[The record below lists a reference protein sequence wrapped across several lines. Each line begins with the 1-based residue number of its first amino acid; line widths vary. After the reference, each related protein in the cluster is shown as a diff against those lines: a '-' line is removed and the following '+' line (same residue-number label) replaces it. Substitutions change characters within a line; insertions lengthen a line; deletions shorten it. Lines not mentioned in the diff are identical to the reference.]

1 MAKDDNISTASESL
15 GTDLIATTQTSF
27 TNIHLP
33 SPNLAHQLP
42 AKLTSSNFSLWK
54 TQFLPMVRW
63 CSLGHHIDSSA
74 VISDQVLTGDQPNPA
89 YHVWLRQDQLV
100 LSWIVASVSE
110 GILPQLVGAET
121 THKEWSK
128 LVAAYASGSKPQI
141 RELKIQLHTL
151 RRDNAS
157 IETSVQHAKGIADK
171 LAALQHPVTDDDLV
185 EFIVAGLGPTYRPF
199 TRSLESCQEDISFDA
214 LYGLLLNEERQSK
227 RDEALNVIAPTTQF
241 THTSVA
247 TNRGR
252 GRGRGNR
259 GRGRSSNHGYFQ
271 MAQNNGYQYNT
282 PSSNMKSS
290 VTDASPIV
298 CHNCEGK
305 GHIARDAMVPKT
317 STNATNDP
325 LTLQLPVTSPTIPSP
340 PPVFPTSQPHSPSS
354 QVCFP
359 PTTPTITSGTP
370 QPLPTHSSVNEISPC
385 VDLSKCD
392 LPVGASG
399 CIPSQLPSTP
409 ARRMVARSQTGSL
422 KSQQPFSMS
431 AIAPSFEEPTC
442 YAQAIKT
449 KHWRSA
455 MAEEYNALIQNGTW
469 QAFLHHRHK
478 ISLVVAGYLKHY

>member
-27 TNIHLP
+27 TNIPLP

-42 AKLTSSNFSLWK
+42 VKLTSSNFLLWK
-54 TQFLPMVRW
+54 TQFLPMVRG
-63 CSLGHHIDSSA
+63 CSLGHHIDGSA
-74 VISDQVLTGDQPNPA
+74 VIPDQVLTGDQPNPA

-121 THKEWSK
+121 AHKAWSK

-157 IETSVQHAKGIADK
+157 IETYVQHAKGIADK

-199 TRSLESCQEDISFDA
+199 TRSLESRQEDISFDA
-214 LYGLLLNEERQSK
+214 LYGLLLNEERQLK

-259 GRGRSSNHGYFQ
+259 GRGRSSNHGYSQ

-282 PSSNMKSS
+282 PSSNMKSL

-305 GHIARDAMVPKT
+305 GHIARVCP
-317 STNATNDP
+317 SP
-325 LTLQLPVTSPTIPSP
+325 RTLNGTRSFGRPVSNLANTQPSPT
-340 PPVFPTSQPHSPSS
+340 QDWLMD
-354 QVCFP
+354 
-359 PTTPTITSGTP
+359 SGT
-370 QPLPTHSSVNEISPC
+370 THHLTADLNNLGIHSEYQGPEEVTLGLGNE
-385 VDLSKCD
+385 
-392 LPVGASG
+392 GTTT
-399 CIPSQLPSTP
+399 Q
-409 ARRMVARSQTGSL
+409 R
-422 KSQQPFSMS
+422 
-431 AIAPSFEEPTC
+431 
-442 YAQAIKT
+442 
-449 KHWRSA
+449 
-455 MAEEYNALIQNGTW
+455 AE
-469 QAFLHHRHK
+469 
-478 ISLVVAGYLKHY
+478 